1 MMWEIF
7 NLPATLFLFAF
18 SLAAWGGL
26 AYGIY
31 AALAH
36 VIKKYDLF

>member
-7 NLPATLFLFAF
+7 NLPATVFLFAF
-18 SLAAWGGL
+18 SLVAWGSL

-36 VIKKYDLF
+36 VVKKYELF

>member
-1 MMWEIF
+1 MWEIF
-7 NLPATLFLFAF
+7 NLPATVFLFAF
-18 SLAAWGGL
+18 SLVAWGSL

-36 VIKKYDLF
+36 VVKKYELF